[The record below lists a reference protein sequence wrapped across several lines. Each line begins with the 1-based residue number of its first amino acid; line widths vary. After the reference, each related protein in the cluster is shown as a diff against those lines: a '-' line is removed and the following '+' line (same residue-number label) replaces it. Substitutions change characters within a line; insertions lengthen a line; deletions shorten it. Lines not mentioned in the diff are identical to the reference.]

1 MLSQF
6 VLLTLAGVASAEM
19 VLPRAPDTTTSFQP
33 ATTMNANSSE
43 CSSMSR
49 SVFSD
54 APAVPFD
61 IADYLGCSGLP
72 SSLTAAYT
80 TYLVTAL
87 SWANA
92 HSDEMKSLQKS
103 CPGIISPA
111 TEDVKSISCT
121 YTGTDLAAVTAWAG
135 PRTTIASRTDLPTS
149 GTSASTAGAT
159 PTGATAGGDAETNAG
174 NRETGLAWAAVAIA
188 GVLGAVAML

>member
-6 VLLTLAGVASAEM
+6 LLLTLAGVASAEM
-19 VLPRAPDTTTSFQP
+19 VLPRAPDTTTSFQ
-33 ATTMNANSSE
+33 ATTTMNAHSSE

-49 SVFSD
+49 SIFSD
-54 APAVPFD
+54 APKAPFD

-87 SWANA
+87 SWVNA
-92 HSDEMKSLQKS
+92 HNDEIESLQTS
-103 CPGIISPA
+103 CPGIIPSPTA
-111 TEDVKSISCT
+111 NVKSISCT
-121 YTGTDLAAVTAWAG
+121 YTGTDLAAFTALAG
-135 PRTTIASRTDLPTS
+135 SRTTAASRTDLSPS
-149 GTSASTAGAT
+149 ATSASTAGAT
-159 PTGATAGGDAETNAG
+159 PTGATAGGDAGTNAG